1 MDNDSLSALEK
12 LKQLKSV
19 KKPEI
24 GLDPNIF
31 FTQLPNIV
39 DPEITN
45 TNNDVDIFGSTTNT
59 EALNNTS
66 NLSED
71 ELFAGQTVKIVPS
84 SNFEAIEE
92 SKESKIAAIEKA
104 LANTKIVVQ
113 GAVKVEEKV
122 EDKPFEMVKGIKK
135 YTIKEEDKPPRI
147 VSKATKK
154 VKKTSHNPKEL
165 DDVDLLEK
173 VLIALM
179 LCNSKK

>member
-31 FTQLPNIV
+31 FTQLPNKV
-39 DPEITN
+39 GSEITN
-45 TNNDVDIFGSTTNT
+45 TNSDDDIFGPTTNT
-59 EALNNTS
+59 EALNNSS

-71 ELFAGQTVKIVPS
+71 DLFAGQTVKIVPS

-104 LANTKIVVQ
+104 LANTKIEVQ

-122 EDKPFEMVKGIKK
+122 EDKPYIMVKGIKK
-135 YTIKEEDKPPRI
+135 YTIKEEDKPARI
-147 VSKATKK
+147 VAKASKK
-154 VKKTSHNPKEL
+154 VRKAAHNDREL
-165 DDVDLLEK
+165 DKVDLLEK

-179 LCNSKK
+179 LCNIKK